1 MTSAHFN
8 IIKNVEE
15 SYAITIP
22 DYVENRTLFARLT
35 NTISFS
41 ATSTS
46 AIAETMPMIVSA
58 PIITIVPTSTLTGPT
73 VATISTTAAD
83 CYALVGLTATFN
95 ATDTHLGLGCY
106 AVSMVGSNPDTAQY
120 YYGEYKSWIPFVV
133 SISRGSVV
141 ASAIL
146 SVVATQTNTAVGS
159 SRHIIGCE
167 NSANAVAP
175 TTYNELNARTLTAN
189 TISDASQPIW
199 NTGVTYTYD
208 ITTCVQ
214 EILNLSAW
222 YNGNTLAVI
231 MLGGGGSSVNL
242 KRFASFENT
251 TYTEPTLVIT
261 YTPD

>member
-120 YYGEYKSWIPFVV
+120 YYGEYKSWIPFIVAINKSTV
-133 SISRGSVV
+133 I

-146 SVVATQTNTAVGS
+146 SVVATETNTLVGS
-159 SRHIIGCE
+159 ERQIIGCE
-167 NSANAVAP
+167 NTGNAVAP

-189 TISDASQPIW
+189 TITDASQPIW
-199 NTGVTYTYD
+199 TAAATYTYNV
-208 ITTCVQ
+208 TTCVQ
-214 EILNLSAW
+214 EILNLSSW
-222 YNGNTLAVI
+222 DNGHTLAVL
-231 MLGGGGSSVNL
+231 MMGSGGASANL
-242 KRFASFENT
+242 KRFASYEHA
-251 TYTEPTLVIT
+251 TYTEPKLIIT
-261 YTPD
+261 YG